1 MHSVHVEADVNDV
14 PGMVRVAT
22 ALAREEGHAAPGA
35 FIAIAAG
42 MPFGQAGSTN
52 LLHIAQV

>member
-1 MHSVHVEADVNDV
+1 VSDV
-14 PGMVRVAT
+14 PGMVQAAT
-22 ALAREEGHAAPGA
+22 RLAREEIAMAPGA

-52 LLHIAQV
+52 LLHIAQI